1 MSYVDA
7 MIKLFQ
13 FQKKVYVC
21 VCVCVGCLLT
31 KRNKRYQI
39 GSKVPEPGPYN
50 NNNGN
55 QLKQIMKTQ
64 FR

>member
-13 FQKKVYVC
+13 FQKKGL
-21 VCVCVGCLLT
+21 CVCVGCLLT

-55 QLKQIMKTQ
+55 QLKQIMKIQ